1 MESDSGEVQVVENDV
16 PNGEGLRGPRV
27 CRRKKSRLATSYGL
41 QRGQTRTAVG
51 KLREIGWRLHTQ
63 GLEYMINEEKIKEVK
78 PASRIL
84 NLKEYLLNYLTP
96 QMEKD
101 D

>member
-1 MESDSGEVQVVENDV
+1 MASKRKINEVTPE
-16 PNGEGLRGPRV
+16 EI
-27 CRRKKSRLATSYGL
+27 K
-41 QRGQTRTAVG
+41 VG